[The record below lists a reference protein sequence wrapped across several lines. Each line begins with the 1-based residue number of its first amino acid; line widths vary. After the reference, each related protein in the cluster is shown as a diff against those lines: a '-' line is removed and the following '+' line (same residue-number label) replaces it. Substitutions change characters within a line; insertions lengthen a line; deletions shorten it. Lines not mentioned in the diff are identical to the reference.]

1 MMTPYSVELNH
12 IHKFFGGIAAL
23 QDVTLKAKGGEIH
36 AVVGENGAGKSTL
49 MKILAGAY
57 QMDSGEILLNQKKV
71 TISDPKSGRESGVG
85 IIYQEF
91 SLVPD
96 LSVAENIYLHLLNQ
110 KKRWMPWTEIHSNAD
125 ALIRSLGF
133 EIPPRMKV
141 RQLSTSQQQV
151 VEIAKALSEN
161 LEILILDEPTAV
173 LAPNETRK
181 LFDVLEK
188 LKDKGVT
195 ILYIS
200 HRLEEVFEIADA
212 ITILKDGRVTRS
224 IPTSDITQDEVIG
237 HMIGRKLEVLFP
249 QKNARPGKIKME
261 VKNLCSANRV
271 KHVSFS
277 VKEGEVLG
285 LAGLVGSGRSETV
298 RALFGADKREK
309 GEVFLDGKPQRIRSP
324 RDAIAA
330 GIGLVPEDRKT
341 QGILLS
347 LMVRENL
354 TLTDLKG
361 VSGKAGFIHK
371 GKEIRKSNK
380 LMQELNIKAT
390 SPEAKVNQLSGGNQ
404 QKVVLAKWL
413 GRNCR
418 VLLLDEPTRGIDV
431 GAKSEIYRLICDLSE
446 KGISIVMVSSEMV
459 ELMGICDRIL
469 VLHEGRIN
477 GEIDRPNFSEEHIMR
492 LSIAKKVNI

>member
-1 MMTPYSVELNH
+1 MTPYSVELLH
-12 IHKFFGGIAAL
+12 IHKSFGGIAAL
-23 QDVTLKAKGGEIH
+23 QDVTLKALGGEIH
-36 AVVGENGAGKSTL
+36 ALVGENGAGKSTL

-57 QMDSGEILLNQKKV
+57 QMDSGEILLKQKKV
-71 TISDPKSGRESGVG
+71 SISDPKSGRESGVG

-110 KKRWMPWTEIHSNAD
+110 KKRWMHWSEIHSNAE
-125 ALIRSLGF
+125 ALVLNLGF
-133 EIPPRMKV
+133 EISPRIKV

-151 VEIAKALSEN
+151 VEIAKAMSEN
-161 LEILILDEPTAV
+161 LDILILDEPTAV
-173 LAPNETRK
+173 LAPNETRT
-181 LFDVLEK
+181 LFGVLEK
-188 LKDKGVT
+188 LKSNGTT

-224 IPTSDITQDEVIG
+224 TPTSDITQDEVIRS
-237 HMIGRKLEVLFP
+237 MIGRKLEVLFP
-249 QKNARPGKIKME
+249 QKENSNTGKLKME

-271 KHVSFS
+271 KEVSFS

-285 LAGLVGSGRSETV
+285 LAGLVGSGRSETL

-309 GEVFLDGKPQRIRSP
+309 GAVLIDGKSQRIRSP
-324 RDAIAA
+324 RDAILS

-341 QGILLS
+341 QGLLLS

-354 TLTDLKG
+354 TLTDLQG
-361 VSGKAGFIHK
+361 VSGKTGFIHK

-380 LMQELNIKAT
+380 LMQELNIKA
-390 SPEAKVNQLSGGNQ
+390 SSSEAKMNQLSGGNQ

-413 GRNCR
+413 GRNCQ

-431 GAKSEIYRLICDLSE
+431 GAKAEIYRLICDLSE
-446 KGISIVMVSSEMV
+446 KGISIVLVSSEMV
-459 ELMGICDRIL
+459 ELMAICDRIL
-469 VLHEGRIN
+469 VFHEGRIN

-492 LSIAKKVNI
+492 LSIAKNVNL